1 MTEKEKNIIKQE
13 LWALA
18 ALDAD
23 ATKHLLAISAR
34 QIKCI
39 TREDADEMTPDKH
52 KVVEEMRLQW
62 NFVKKIHGDLYEIAE
77 KLEQTKLI
85 PDLPQFVICDEL
97 WDLEN
102 FGKQSLIC
110 DVSEKIGDFQNA
122 MMDALWKLQEYCN

>member
-1 MTEKEKNIIKQE
+1 MTEKEKNVLQQE

-39 TREDADEMTPDKH
+39 TKEDADEMTPDKH

-62 NFVKKIHGDLYEIAE
+62 SFVQKIYEDVCKIAD
-77 KLEQTKLI
+77 KLDRLEI
-85 PDLPQFVICDEL
+85 VPELPQIHIYDGL
-97 WDLEN
+97 WDVEN
-102 FGKQSLIC
+102 FGSQSLIC
-110 DVSEKIGDFQNA
+110 DVSEQIGDFQSSL
-122 MMDALWKLQEYCN
+122 MDALWKLQEYCK

>member
-1 MTEKEKNIIKQE
+1 MTEKEKNVLQQE

-39 TREDADEMTPDKH
+39 AKEDANEMTPDKH

-77 KLEQTKLI
+77 KLEQQELI
-85 PDLPQFVICDEL
+85 PELPHLVICDDL
-97 WDLEN
+97 WDVEN
-102 FGKQSLIC
+102 FGSQSLIC
-110 DVSEKIGDFQNA
+110 DVSEKIGDFQSSL
-122 MMDALWKLQEYCN
+122 MDALWKLQEYCK

>member
-1 MTEKEKNIIKQE
+1 MTEKEKNVLQQE

-39 TREDADEMTPDKH
+39 AKEDANEMTPDKH

-77 KLEQTKLI
+77 KLEQQELI
-85 PDLPQFVICDEL
+85 PELPHLVICDDL
-97 WDLEN
+97 WDVEN
-102 FGKQSLIC
+102 FGSQNLIC
-110 DVSEKIGDFQNA
+110 DVSEQIGDFQTA
-122 MMDALWKLQEYCN
+122 LMDALWKLQEYCQ

>member
-1 MTEKEKNIIKQE
+1 MTEKEKNVLQQE

-34 QIKCI
+34 QLKCI

-52 KVVEEMRLQW
+52 KVVEEMHLQW
-62 NFVKKIHGDLYEIAE
+62 SFVKKIHGDLYEIAE
-77 KLEQTKLI
+77 KLEHTELI
-85 PDLPQFVICDEL
+85 PELPQFVICDEL
-97 WDLEN
+97 WDVEN

>member
-1 MTEKEKNIIKQE
+1 MTEKEKNVLQQE

-34 QIKCI
+34 QLKCI
-39 TREDADEMTPDKH
+39 AKEDADEMTPDKH
-52 KVVEEMRLQW
+52 KVVEEMHLQW

-85 PDLPQFVICDEL
+85 PGLPQFVICDEL

>member
-122 MMDALWKLQEYCN
+122 MMDALGKLQEYCN

>member
-62 NFVKKIHGDLYEIAE
+62 NFVKKIHGDLYEIAK

-85 PDLPQFVICDEL
+85 PDFPQFVICDEL
-97 WDLEN
+97 WDVEN